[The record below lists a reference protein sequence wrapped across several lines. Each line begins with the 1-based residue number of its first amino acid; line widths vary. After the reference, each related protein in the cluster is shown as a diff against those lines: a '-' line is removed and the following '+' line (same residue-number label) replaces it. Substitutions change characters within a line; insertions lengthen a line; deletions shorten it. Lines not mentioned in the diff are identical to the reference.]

1 MLKQF
6 AVIIL
11 IVVSLYL
18 SEGLMALAPFLNAEA
33 VVLVFGGTLLLSW
46 SAYPLRDLV
55 RPARPEALLFAS
67 RCALGMGAL
76 TTALSVMLVFWFP
89 YGDGPD
95 FYRRL
100 APCLA
105 GLFYG
110 VMLSRVIL
118 APMAARAA
126 RQ

>member
-1 MLKQF
+1 MLKQL

-11 IVVSLYL
+11 IAVSLYL
-18 SEGLMALAPFLNAEA
+18 SEGAKALGPFLNAEA
-33 VVLVFGGTLLLSW
+33 VLLVFGGTLLLSW
-46 SAYPLRDLV
+46 SAYPLADLL
-55 RPARPEALLFAS
+55 RPRGPEALLFAS
-67 RCALGMGAL
+67 RCALGMGVL

-110 VMLSRVIL
+110 VVLARVIL